1 MLAFFAS
8 SDGIV
13 NENLVANF
21 YNEIEIAEVR
31 QFYSIQ
37 MLIEAIHCVAPNT
50 RILTDKGYFEIKK
63 LEEKEVNVWNGNEF
77 SKVIVKKTSDC
88 SKLYKV
94 ILSNGMELECT
105 EEHKWHI
112 RQGNQN
118 HPESCKNVV
127 KFTKDLS
134 PNDVI
139 ITNWSYPNL
148 NIETN
153 DEFLNPYTHGFFCG
167 DGSHLNGYPVIYL
180 YGDKIKLLEHLEVSS
195 NKEGKFQ
202 NSTPQKRINCYLTN
216 KINKDKY
223 FVPINY
229 NTETK
234 LRWLEGYLDAD
245 GTSNLNPKKT
255 SQSLQIASINKKFLQ
270 DVQLMLSTIGIDTN
284 IKLNHKQEYR
294 NLPTHKDGIYKDYL
308 CKECYVLYISCF
320 NTKELYNMGL
330 RPKRVILHTIDQN
343 IKQNKSLVKIIN
355 VIDEN
360 KLDETYCFNEPKNHT
375 GIFNGILTGQSEQY
389 SLLIDTYISDT
400 TEKNNLF
407 KAIETIPAIKKKAE
421 WAIKWIEEGNAIKNI
436 IPKEFL
442 DSLQKLQNEVQ
453 NAEYKDALNYLTKE
467 RPNLA
472 QRLLAFIC
480 VEGIFFSGSFCA
492 IYWLKA
498 RGLLPGLATAN
509 QFIARDENLH
519 VEFAI
524 ELFKTLNLNAQISK
538 EKVEQIVREAV
549 VIEKEFISESLP
561 VSLIGMNC
569 VLMKEYI
576 EYVADRWLVLLGYEK
591 IYNASNPFSF
601 MELISVNDKTNFFES
616 NVSSYQ
622 KASVGTK
629 EEQRVFTLEDDF

>member
-1 MLAFFAS
+1 MSEKYTVFPINYPKIWDFYKRHISSFWVVEEIRLSDDLEDWKKLNDNERHFIKNVLAFFAS

-37 MLIEAIHCVAPNT
+37 MLIEAIH
-50 RILTDKGYFEIKK
+50 
-63 LEEKEVNVWNGNEF
+63 
-77 SKVIVKKTSDC
+77 
-88 SKLYKV
+88 
-94 ILSNGMELECT
+94 
-105 EEHKWHI
+105 
-112 RQGNQN
+112 
-118 HPESCKNVV
+118 
-127 KFTKDLS
+127 
-134 PNDVI
+134 
-139 ITNWSYPNL
+139 
-148 NIETN
+148 
-153 DEFLNPYTHGFFCG
+153 
-167 DGSHLNGYPVIYL
+167 
-180 YGDKIKLLEHLEVSS
+180 
-195 NKEGKFQ
+195 
-202 NSTPQKRINCYLTN
+202 
-216 KINKDKY
+216 
-223 FVPINY
+223 
-229 NTETK
+229 
-234 LRWLEGYLDAD
+234 
-245 GTSNLNPKKT
+245 
-255 SQSLQIASINKKFLQ
+255 
-270 DVQLMLSTIGIDTN
+270 
-284 IKLNHKQEYR
+284 
-294 NLPTHKDGIYKDYL
+294 
-308 CKECYVLYISCF
+308 
-320 NTKELYNMGL
+320 
-330 RPKRVILHTIDQN
+330 
-343 IKQNKSLVKIIN
+343 
-355 VIDEN
+355 
-360 KLDETYCFNEPKNHT
+360 
-375 GIFNGILTGQSEQY
+375 SEQY

-538 EKVEQIVREAV
+538 EKVEQIVKEAV
-549 VIEKEFISESLP
+549 EIEKEFISESLP

-569 VLMKEYI
+569 TLMKEYI
-576 EYVADRWLVLLGYEK
+576 EYVADRWLVLLGYQK

>member
-1 MLAFFAS
+1 MSEKYTVFPINYPKIWDFYKKHISSFWVVEEIRLSDDLEDWKKLNDNERHFIKNVLAFFAS

-37 MLIEAIHCVAPNT
+37 MLIEAIH
-50 RILTDKGYFEIKK
+50 
-63 LEEKEVNVWNGNEF
+63 
-77 SKVIVKKTSDC
+77 
-88 SKLYKV
+88 
-94 ILSNGMELECT
+94 
-105 EEHKWHI
+105 
-112 RQGNQN
+112 
-118 HPESCKNVV
+118 
-127 KFTKDLS
+127 
-134 PNDVI
+134 
-139 ITNWSYPNL
+139 
-148 NIETN
+148 
-153 DEFLNPYTHGFFCG
+153 
-167 DGSHLNGYPVIYL
+167 
-180 YGDKIKLLEHLEVSS
+180 
-195 NKEGKFQ
+195 
-202 NSTPQKRINCYLTN
+202 
-216 KINKDKY
+216 
-223 FVPINY
+223 
-229 NTETK
+229 
-234 LRWLEGYLDAD
+234 
-245 GTSNLNPKKT
+245 
-255 SQSLQIASINKKFLQ
+255 
-270 DVQLMLSTIGIDTN
+270 
-284 IKLNHKQEYR
+284 
-294 NLPTHKDGIYKDYL
+294 
-308 CKECYVLYISCF
+308 
-320 NTKELYNMGL
+320 
-330 RPKRVILHTIDQN
+330 
-343 IKQNKSLVKIIN
+343 
-355 VIDEN
+355 
-360 KLDETYCFNEPKNHT
+360 
-375 GIFNGILTGQSEQY
+375 SEQY

-436 IPKEFL
+436 IPKEYL
-442 DSLQKLQNEVQ
+442 DSLLKLQNEVQ
-453 NAEYKDALNYLTKE
+453 SSEFKDALNYLTKE

-538 EKVEQIVREAV
+538 EKVEQIVKEAV
-549 VIEKEFISESLP
+549 EIEKEFISESLP

-569 VLMKEYI
+569 TLMKEYI
-576 EYVADRWLVLLGYEK
+576 EYVADRWLVLLGYQK